1 VTALIPRSGTCDKG
15 DEIMN
20 RSALYLIIGML
31 IVVGV
36 VMGYQLYGE
45 RQRTDRIVIDVGKS
59 GISIEKK

>member
-1 VTALIPRSGTCDKG
+1 VIPRSGACDKG

>member
-1 VTALIPRSGTCDKG
+1 
-15 DEIMN
+15 MN
-20 RSALYLIIGML
+20 RSALYFIIGML

-45 RQRTDRIVIDVGKS
+45 RQRTERIVIDVGKN

>member
-1 VTALIPRSGTCDKG
+1 
-15 DEIMN
+15 MN
-20 RSALYLIIGML
+20 RSALYFIIGML

-45 RQRTDRIVIDVGKS
+45 RQKTDGVVIDVGKN